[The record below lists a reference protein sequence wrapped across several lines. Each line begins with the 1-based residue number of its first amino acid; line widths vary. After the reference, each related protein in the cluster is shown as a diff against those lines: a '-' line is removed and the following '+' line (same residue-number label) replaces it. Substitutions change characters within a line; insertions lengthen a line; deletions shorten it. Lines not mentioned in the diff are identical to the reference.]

1 MKQNVDISIVL
12 ELDNTCLHH
21 SELNEKISL
30 QLLSLNKQIAQSK
43 YQFEILICFSNKTI
57 NEALLKNINNLAE
70 NKFSLSQLKLLDFN
84 DASYYQLKNYGADS
98 SQGNII
104 IFLDSDVTCNTSWLE
119 NILRP
124 FQENEHIQVVA
135 GRTELEALSTIQQ
148 SQTLVTFFDNYK
160 KIESMSITE
169 NFFANNVAFKKELF
183 QKYKF
188 PINHKT
194 TRTSCTQLA
203 INLSRDGI
211 DIYKQH
217 HAIVHHRSAHNL
229 SELLFRSF
237 IEGRDLT
244 FNKLEKHKSLFKKAS
259 IPIKIFKNK
268 FRLVTDRVGLLK
280 THSHTSTISLAS
292 LLIAYLYIFI
302 MCISA
307 SFTLV
312 LPKFMH
318 SRFLKI

>member
-1 MKQNVDISIVL
+1 MKQIVDVSIIL
-12 ELDNTCLHH
+12 ELENTCLHH
-21 SELNEKISL
+21 RELHEKISL
-30 QLLSLNKQIAQSK
+30 ELLSLNKQIAQSR
-43 YQFEILICFSNKTI
+43 YQFEILICFSTNTI
-57 NEALLKNINNLAE
+57 NEALLKKINNLAE
-70 NKFSLSQLKLLDFN
+70 NIFSQSQYRLLDFD
-84 DASYYQLKNYGADS
+84 DASYYQLKNYGAEL

-104 IFLDSDVTCNTSWLE
+104 IFLDSDVTCDSSWLE
-119 NILRP
+119 NILTP

-135 GRTELEALSTIQQ
+135 GRTELEASSTIQQ

-160 KIESMSITE
+160 KIEPISITR

-183 QKYKF
+183 QKYTF
-188 PINHKT
+188 QINHKT
-194 TRTSCTQLA
+194 ARTSCTQLA
-203 INLSRDGI
+203 INLFRDDI

-217 HAIVHHRSAHNL
+217 HAITRHRSAQNL
-229 SELLFRSF
+229 SELLFRAF
-237 IEGRDLT
+237 VEGRDLT
-244 FNKLEKHKSLFKKAS
+244 FNKLEKHKSLLKKAS
-259 IPIKIFKNK
+259 IPIKIFRNK
-268 FRLVTDRVGLLK
+268 FILVTDRVSLLK
-280 THSHTSTISLAS
+280 THSHTSTASLAS